1 MLEQSNAAHYLPNE
15 LPVRFLIT
23 ENICLFF
30 FAIESYCNSSLVS
43 KTAMNYGTAEGMRYY
58 SEVGS
63 KNKRRLRLT
72 QGDQF
77 SQVLIFT
84 SKKKMTFR
92 KHQLVQIDSF

>member
-1 MLEQSNAAHYLPNE
+1 
-15 LPVRFLIT
+15 
-23 ENICLFF
+23 
-30 FAIESYCNSSLVS
+30 
-43 KTAMNYGTAEGMRYY
+43 MNYGTAEGMRYY

-84 SKKKMTFR
+84 SKKKNDISETSISANR
-92 KHQLVQIDSF
+92 